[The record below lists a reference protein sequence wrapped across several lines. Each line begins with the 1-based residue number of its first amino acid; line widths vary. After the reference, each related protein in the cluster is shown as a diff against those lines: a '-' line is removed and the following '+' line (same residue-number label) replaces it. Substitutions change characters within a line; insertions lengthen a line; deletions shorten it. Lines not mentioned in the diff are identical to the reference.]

1 MAERVIDLL
10 GDIPPGEAIRPS
22 DISEQ
27 PGVDKCQV
35 SRALSRLQ
43 SEGAVR
49 VLPPPPGVDRRTCWS
64 PPRKR
69 PQRLSAREAHLEL
82 FEEQLV
88 AVGVDDG
95 DRLGMTEFSWPVG
108 DGQAAA
114 VRQLRNLT
122 RQA

>member
-1 MAERVIDLL
+1 M
-10 GDIPPGEAIRPS
+10 
-22 DISEQ
+22 
-27 PGVDKCQV
+27 
-35 SRALSRLQ
+35 
-43 SEGAVR
+43 
-49 VLPPPPGVDRRTCWS
+49 
-64 PPRKR
+64 
-69 PQRLSAREAHLEL
+69 EL

-95 DRLGMTEFSWPVG
+95 DRLGVTEFSWPVG

>member
-10 GDIPPGEAIRPS
+10 GDIPPGEAMRRS
-22 DISEQ
+22 DLLEQ
-27 PGVDKCQV
+27 LGVDKYRV
-35 SRALSRLQ
+35 SRALTPLQ
-43 SEGAVR
+43 SEGR
-49 VLPPPPGVDRRTCWS
+49 WSFPSPGVDRWTMWVS
-64 PPRKR
+64 LRKR
-69 PQRLSAREAHLEL
+69 PQRLSAREAHMEL

-95 DRLGMTEFSWPVG
+95 DRLGVTEFSWPVG